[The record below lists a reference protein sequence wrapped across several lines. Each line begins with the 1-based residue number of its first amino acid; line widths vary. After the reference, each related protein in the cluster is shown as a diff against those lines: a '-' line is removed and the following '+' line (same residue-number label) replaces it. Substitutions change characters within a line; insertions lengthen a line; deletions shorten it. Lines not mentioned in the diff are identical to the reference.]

1 MDEKNYRN
9 DFMTDEDAGG
19 FAPWQ
24 EQAISVPLHVHTD
37 AIERRM
43 EAEQAAD
50 RFRELWAQANERLR
64 NVENELAAE
73 RGENREL
80 TAIID
85 RLTKG
90 EDDGDV
96 CADSGR

>member
-1 MDEKNYRN
+1 MDEKNYHN
-9 DFMTDEDAGG
+9 DFMAADDSGG

-24 EQAISVPLHVHTD
+24 EQAISVPLHVHTA

-64 NVENELAAE
+64 NVENELAVA

-85 RLTKG
+85 RLTAKVEGG
-90 EDDGDV
+90 E
-96 CADSGR
+96 